1 MLRGIS
7 VSLQGPVL
15 AQAGFRAGFDDWGG
29 VALVLM
35 EAARCPAFR
44 GNATERRLMGGEA
57 GVNTHTYQ
65 VISERSTATKS
76 GRATSCSE
84 AVH

>member
-1 MLRGIS
+1 
-7 VSLQGPVL
+7 
-15 AQAGFRAGFDDWGG
+15 
-29 VALVLM
+29 M